1 MNTVE
6 AIVAQEANRANET
19 KSFLQYISSVIKDI
33 PDKWDVSKYD
43 KRPDNTVTIDFAW
56 ASKDIRMACK
66 YWAWTL
72 IFRQDF
78 QPASVKSMV
87 GNAAF
92 FFEFARNRHGLDEV
106 KDNFYYAWMAYI
118 DDLKLRV
125 KSSLAEDS
133 KNSLRPRTA
142 SQYASNA
149 LMFVAQLG
157 SMHKGFEW
165 VFRRDYSVLLP
176 HDMSSYLTA
185 DERHEFR
192 QKLVRLQFENKTQ
205 VVPYDELLVLTRG
218 LEGCHDIYLKN
229 AVKVAFHTGLRI
241 TEVLILKKG
250 CLVPVSKEE
259 IESARAY
266 REKHRIGL
274 GGVDPDWSEMY
285 WLMNHRVIKDKKT
298 TEWSIGTPIM
308 VSKVV
313 YDALKEVE
321 EFTSELREESGLDY
335 LFINKHKGRIR
346 VRGYGAL
353 QHSKQK
359 LIKDG
364 KLPYFRFHQT
374 RATFATILYD
384 LGISEEMIKKYLNH
398 VNTETTSGYI
408 SSNHEREYMEM
419 NAVAAGRM
427 LGISV
432 NDKKVDSFAREVT
445 GVASSSEWEH
455 LDYFDQLA
463 VYASIKRKN
472 NLSVV
477 YYDHG
482 FCMLGLGESCQ
493 YGYGDVKP
501 CYLSDCG
508 KFEADKDE
516 LPSFAEMLREREKA
530 LPELKKLYDSQSKTS
545 PEYKADLESRMR
557 DFEDDT
563 SSLLGLVERLKLESE
578 GVEHAC
584 TK

>member
-1 MNTVE
+1 MNTAE
-6 AIVAQEANRANET
+6 ATVAQESSRTNET
-19 KSFLQYISSVIKDI
+19 SSFLQYISSITKDI
-33 PDKWDVSKYD
+33 PNKWDITEYD
-43 KRPDNTVTIDFAW
+43 KRPDNTVTIDFTW
-56 ASKDIRMACK
+56 ASGEIRKACK

-78 QPASVKSMV
+78 QAISVRNMV
-87 GNAAF
+87 GQVAF
-92 FFEFARNRHGLDEV
+92 FFEFARSRYGLAEV
-106 KDNFYYAWMAYI
+106 KDNFYYAWMAYT

-125 KSSLAEDS
+125 KNSLVEGS
-133 KNSLRPRTA
+133 KNSLQPRTA
-142 SQYASNA
+142 SQYAGNA
-149 LMFVAQLG
+149 LMFMAQLG
-157 SMHKGFEW
+157 SIHKGFEW

-176 HDMSSYLTA
+176 HDISSYLTG

-205 VVPYDELLVLTRG
+205 VIPYDELLVLTRA
-218 LEGCHDIYLKN
+218 LEGCHDVYLKN

-241 TEVLILKKG
+241 TEVLVLKKG

-259 IESARAY
+259 IEAARAY
-266 REKHRIGL
+266 RKKHKIGL

-285 WLMNHRVIKDKKT
+285 WLMGHQVIKDKKSI
-298 TEWSIGTPIM
+298 EWSIGTPIL

-313 YDALKEVE
+313 YSALKEVG
-321 EFTSELREESGLDY
+321 EFTSELREESGLEY
-335 LFINKHKGRIR
+335 LFINKNSGRIR
-346 VRGYGAL
+346 VRSYAAVL
-353 QHSKQK
+353 SSKQK
-359 LIKDG
+359 FIKDG

-398 VNTETTSGYI
+398 VNIETTSGYI

-419 NAVAAGRM
+419 NAVAAGRL

-432 NDKKVDSFAREVT
+432 NDKKVDSFVREVI
-445 GVASSSEWEH
+445 GVATSSEWEH

-516 LPSFAEMLREREKA
+516 LPSLTEMLREREKA
-530 LPELKKLYDSQSKTS
+530 LPELKKLYDSQAKDS
-545 PEYKADLESRMR
+545 PEYKADLESRMKE
-557 DFEDDT
+557 FEDNT
-563 SSLLGLVERLKLESE
+563 SSLLGLVERLKLES
-578 GVEHAC
+578 
-584 TK
+584 KRM